1 MRRTIALSV
10 VLALAGACAA
20 PRGSPG
26 ALADLKA
33 GERPAADTEEAGIW
47 MMVDRLEREVRTSGA
62 LVNDPALDGY
72 LRGVVC
78 RLVPEQC
85 QAVRIYLVE
94 TPYFNAS
101 MAPNGAL
108 QVWTGLLLRAQNE
121 AQLAYVLG
129 HEIAHYERRHT
140 LQLWRDLRTKANA
153 AMVFSVLTAG
163 VGLGVLGLL
172 GELAALGSVLAFS
185 RDNEREADEIGL
197 TMMTDAG
204 YDPREAVRIWE
215 ALEEERTAAGQSR
228 PFVFFATHPPTDERI
243 GTLRTLAA
251 KAGATATTVGR
262 ERFLDATVS
271 HRAEWLR
278 DELQLREF
286 KGSQVVLDHLHASG
300 SHPGEVDYFQGELY
314 RLRAEQG
321 DAAKA
326 ITAYEQALAAGEAP
340 VEVHRGLGLVW
351 MKTGERAR
359 ARSAFQQYL
368 EARPDAD
375 DREMIR
381 VYIEQLQ

>member
-1 MRRTIALSV
+1 MRRTVA
-10 VLALAGACAA
+10 LALVLVLTGACAA
-20 PRGSPG
+20 PRGSPR
-26 ALADLKA
+26 ALPDLKP
-33 GERPAADTEEAGIW
+33 GDRPAAETDEGGIW
-47 MMVDRLEREVRTSGA
+47 MMVDRLERELRTSGA
-62 LVNDPALDGY
+62 LVNDPGLDEY
-72 LRGVVC
+72 VRGVVC
-78 RLVPEQC
+78 RLMLEPC
-85 QAVRIYLVE
+85 QGVRIYLVE

-101 MAPNGAL
+101 MAPNGTM

-172 GELAALGSVLAFS
+172 GQLAALGSVLAFS
-185 RDNEREADEIGL
+185 RDNEREADEIGVA
-197 TMMTDAG
+197 MMTKAG
-204 YDPREAVRIWE
+204 YDPREAASIWE
-215 ALEEERTAAGQSR
+215 ALEEEREAADQSR

-243 GTLRTLAA
+243 GTLRALAA
-251 KAGATATTVGR
+251 KLGSEATTVER
-262 ERFLDATVS
+262 ERFLDATRG

-286 KGSQVVLDHLHASG
+286 KGSQVVFDHLRASG

-314 RLRAEQG
+314 RLRAEKG
-321 DAAKA
+321 DAARA
-326 ITAYEQALAAGEAP
+326 VTAYEQALAAGEAP

-375 DREMIR
+375 DRAMIR
-381 VYIEQLQ
+381 AYIEQLR